1 MHRGLRPS
9 TERGADGDARGDGV
23 VVLKFG
29 SSLLDG
35 AAGYRVAVGDIRRS
49 VHAGK
54 RALVV
59 VSARRGITDG
69 LLRQARAVT
78 EHAAEHRPG
87 VDDPS
92 LVARLLGTGE
102 EASAALLG
110 LAVTAAGFRAR
121 VLGVDELGLITEGP
135 EDDAEPVDVDVAAV
149 RRTMVRHDVTIVPG
163 FAGRDVRGRP
173 TILGRGGSDYTALFL
188 GRAMG
193 AGEIRLV
200 KDVDG
205 VFVRDPK
212 AGGLEV
218 GDVEA
223 HARAGQGARGG
234 NPRARRRV
242 EAEHAKPPVR
252 ALASASWELVE
263 RLGGGVVQ
271 RKALRFAKQER
282 LAFRV
287 AAPGGVGTRVGGS

>member
-9 TERGADGDARGDGV
+9 AERRVDGDTRGDGV

-35 AAGYRVAVGDIRRS
+35 AAGYRVAVGEIRRS

-59 VSARRGITDG
+59 VSAKRGITDG

-78 EHAAEHRPG
+78 EHAAERRPG
-87 VDDPS
+87 IDDPS
-92 LVARLLGTGE
+92 LVARLLRTGE

-110 LAVTAAGFRAR
+110 LAVTDAGFRAR

-135 EDDAEPVDVDVAAV
+135 EDDAEPVDVDVAAM
-149 RRTMVRHDVTIVPG
+149 RRTMARHDVTIVPG

-188 GRAMG
+188 GRAVG
-193 AGEIRLV
+193 ADEIRLV

-205 VFVRDPK
+205 VFARDPG
-212 AGGLEV
+212 AGDLGE
-218 GDVEA
+218 E
-223 HARAGQGARGG
+223 RG
-234 NPRARRRV
+234 
-242 EAEHAKPPVR
+242 PPPMR
-252 ALASASWELVE
+252 SLPSASWELVE

-271 RKALRFAKQER
+271 TKALRFAKQER

>member
-35 AAGYRVAVGDIRRS
+35 AAGYRVAVGEIRRS
-49 VHAGK
+49 VQAGK

-78 EHAAEHRPG
+78 EHAAERRPG
-87 VDDPS
+87 IDDTS
-92 LVARLLGTGE
+92 LVARLLRTGE

-110 LAVTAAGFRAR
+110 LAVTDAGLRAR

-149 RRTMVRHDVTIVPG
+149 RRTMARHDVTIVPG

-173 TILGRGGSDYTALFL
+173 TILGRGGSDYTALSL

-193 AGEIRLV
+193 ADEIRLV

-205 VFVRDPK
+205 VFVRDPG
-212 AGGLEV
+212 AGDLGE
-218 GDVEA
+218 E
-223 HARAGQGARGG
+223 RG
-234 NPRARRRV
+234 
-242 EAEHAKPPVR
+242 PPMR
-252 ALASASWELVE
+252 SLPAASWELVE

-271 RKALRFAKQER
+271 RKALRFAKRRSYDDMPYEGGFEWPKHRHRRMHRYTRCHR
-282 LAFRV
+282 LCHRRRGRA
-287 AAPGGVGTRVGGS
+287 